1 VGCWEYEEH
10 SDERRT
16 GQELRHVL
24 AYGPLDGLLS
34 LSEPLDTDVT
44 LEAPE
49 HIVFRYRVAGPAR
62 RALAAVFDVV
72 VCYGTVLIVSALVVI
87 AFAGFAGFKG
97 VFDSALDAGIGII
110 LVVVFAAQWLYS
122 FLWEGLTGRSPG
134 KMVADLRVVMLDG
147 RPIGFTAAALRNV
160 LRAADVLPVGY
171 LVGVVAMA
179 ANRRFQRLGDL
190 VAGTM
195 VIIPGRAEKAVPL
208 ALYPPAS
215 PVELEALPGLVP
227 LDTDERSAIEL
238 FLRRRATLGP
248 AREAELAGL
257 LMPPLEK
264 RFGFR
269 LPDASRTL
277 ALLYDRAA
285 NLGRGEAPPSSRW
298 PGVRDERQR

>member
-1 VGCWEYEEH
+1 L
-10 SDERRT
+10 T
-16 GQELRHVL
+16 
-24 AYGPLDGLLS
+24 
-34 LSEPLDTDVT
+34 EPLDTDVT

-62 RALAAVFDVV
+62 RALAALFDVV
-72 VCYGTVLIVSALVVI
+72 VCYGTVLIISTLVVI

-97 VFDSALDAGIGII
+97 AFDSALDAGIGII

-147 RPIGFTAAALRNV
+147 RPIGFAAAALRNV
-160 LRAADVLPVGY
+160 LRAADVLPLGY
-171 LVGVVAMA
+171 LVGVLAMA
-179 ANRRFQRLGDL
+179 MNRRFQRLGDL

-195 VIIPGRAEKAVPL
+195 VIIPGRAERAVPL

-215 PVELEALPGLVP
+215 PEELEGLPGLVP

-238 FLRRRATLGP
+238 FLRRRGRLGP

-257 LMPPLEK
+257 MMPPLEK

-285 NLGRGEAPPSSRW
+285 NLGRSEAPPSSRW
-298 PGVRDERQR
+298 PALQEERRR